1 MSIGEIGNAEKSEI
15 VYVQT
20 FLVPKGE
27 PVFFSFSPSH
37 YDSPPGAVTYNKQI
51 LNVQL
56 RIAESGE
63 EEISVEWG
71 QQGKNKVLMITL
83 PAVSN
88 RVGPAIMETPIKVGE
103 VSGKPL
109 GFYAAYSPS
118 PTTGSGLVTIQF
130 MLGGIYG

>member
-1 MSIGEIGNAEKSEI
+1 MSIGEIGNAEKREI

-27 PVFFSFSPSH
+27 PVYFSFSPSH
-37 YDSPPGAVTYNKQI
+37 PVSPPTEATINKKI

-63 EEISVEWG
+63 EELSVEWG
-71 QQGKNKVLMITL
+71 RGGQLLMIAL

-88 RVGPAIMETPIKVGE
+88 RVGPAIMETPIKVAD

-130 MLGGIYG
+130 MLGGVYGE

>member
-1 MSIGEIGNAEKSEI
+1 MSIGEIGNVEKREI

-27 PVFFSFSPSH
+27 PVTFSFSPTH
-37 YDSPPGAVTYNKQI
+37 YDSPSGAITYNKKN

-56 RIAESGE
+56 RIAASGE

-71 QQGKNKVLMITL
+71 QGGQVLMITL

-88 RVGPAIMETPIKVGE
+88 RVGPAIMETPIKVGD

-118 PTTGSGLVTIQF
+118 PTTGGGLVTIQF
-130 MLGGIYG
+130 MLGGIYGQ